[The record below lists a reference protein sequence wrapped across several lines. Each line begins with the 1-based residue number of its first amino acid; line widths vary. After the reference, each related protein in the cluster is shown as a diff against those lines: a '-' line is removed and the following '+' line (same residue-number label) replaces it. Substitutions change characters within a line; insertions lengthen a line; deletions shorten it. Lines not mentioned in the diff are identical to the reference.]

1 VPIDPLTEQTIPLAE
16 AARRLPRLRAGR
28 PVSPTTLWRWAAHG
42 LRGVRLE
49 VVRVGGTTCTSVE
62 ALRRFFARLDGTPVP
77 TTAAQAGASPAR
89 VEAQLDAIG
98 I

>member
-1 VPIDPLTEQTIPLAE
+1 MPIDPLTETVIPFAE

-28 PVSPTTLWRWAAHG
+28 PVNDATLWRWASSG

-49 VVRVGGTTCTSVE
+49 TLRVGGTTCTSAE
-62 ALRRFFARLDGTPVP
+62 ALRRFFAALNGTPAPAPVP
-77 TTAAQAGASPAR
+77 STAGDA
-89 VEAQLDAIG
+89 EAALDRIG

>member
-1 VPIDPLTEQTIPLAE
+1 MTEQTIPFAE

-28 PVSPTTLWRWAAHG
+28 PVSPATLWRWASRG

-49 VVRVGGTTCTSVE
+49 TVRVGGTTCTSVE
-62 ALRRFFARLDGTPVP
+62 ALRRFFARLGGGEAAPAAAP
-77 TTAAQAGASPAR
+77 TARADRAAKELES
-89 VEAQLDAIG
+89 LG

>member
-1 VPIDPLTEQTIPLAE
+1 MPIDPLTEQTIPLAE

-28 PVSPTTLWRWAAHG
+28 PVAPATLWRWAAHG

-49 VVRVGGTTCTSVE
+49 TVRLGGTNCTSVE
-62 ALRRFFARLDGTPVP
+62 AFRRFFAALGGAPAPVP
-77 TTAAQAGASPAR
+77 AAPAPV
-89 VEAQLDAIG
+89 VEAELDRVG